1 MDKKEF
7 LGKIDALYDKTN
19 EIVTFVALL
28 NCLQD
33 IDAER
38 EIIYETDILP
48 RAILIMK
55 KMVHD
60 VLLDVEALNIEYGK
74 MSSTVDKK
82 KTDIHGDAPMNV
94 LETLLLNFVTR
105 VSSENNTHTEKE
117 IEVLPKV
124 AEVLMELL
132 YRKQTAISDSEKI
145 KTIWGGSSQSIENK
159 PQFCENCAFLNKVN
173 ANGLYAY
180 CIKTG
185 TRFELWQLD
194 TREHTCKLYK
204 PKAKGAGEND
214 GD

>member
-7 LGKIDALYDKTN
+7 LGKIGALYDKTN
-19 EIVTFVALL
+19 KIVTFVALL

-60 VLLDVEALNIEYGK
+60 VLSDVEALDIEYGK
-74 MSSTVDKK
+74 MSNTVNKT
-82 KTDIHGDAPMNV
+82 KTDIHGNAPMNV

-124 AEVLMELL
+124 AEILKDLL
-132 YRKQTAISDSEKI
+132 YIKQTAISDSEKI
-145 KTIWGGSSQSIENK
+145 KAIWGSGNLQNIEN
-159 PQFCENCAFLNKVN
+159 
-173 ANGLYAY
+173 
-180 CIKTG
+180 
-185 TRFELWQLD
+185 
-194 TREHTCKLYK
+194 EHRR
-204 PKAKGAGEND
+204 KGAGEND